1 MLVIG
6 EVALRVPIVDAYEL
20 WKVKY
25 LGCVDM
31 GIDMIET
38 LCLSETMRSVVKYMR
53 WVLINIKI
61 LPN

>member
-6 EVALRVPIVDAYEL
+6 EVVLRVPIVDACEL

-31 GIDMIET
+31 GIDMMET
-38 LCLSETMRSVVKYMR
+38 LCLSETMRSVVKYM
-53 WVLINIKI
+53 KGGY
-61 LPN
+61 